1 VEKYGRIAF
10 VPEALPLAPR
20 PIPGELISSRLLR
33 VSFANGL
40 TLAQL
45 IEAIET
51 RFPGISLQRAFIDD
65 ELSPRA
71 RSAIAKFL
79 RVPEGKVKAQELAQR
94 FPMLPQ
100 EWILR
105 PTEWEPSAR
114 ERFAQGRAR
123 YAFCPLCLQEMIF
136 RARTVWIRSEWAF
149 VFQPDSQFCSE
160 SRVTGIPAFFRTRTA
175 SDWRKPFCSR
185 QCFRLV
191 ISGRGLCGMKV

>member
-1 VEKYGRIAF
+1 MAMHGHISF
-10 VPEALPLAPR
+10 VPEVLPIAPR
-20 PIPGELISSRLLR
+20 PIPGELISSWLLR

-94 FPMLPQ
+94 FPMLIAG
-100 EWILR
+100 E
-105 PTEWEPSAR
+105 A
-114 ERFAQGRAR
+114 
-123 YAFCPLCLQEMIF
+123 
-136 RARTVWIRSEWAF
+136 
-149 VFQPDSQFCSE
+149 
-160 SRVTGIPAFFRTRTA
+160 
-175 SDWRKPFCSR
+175 
-185 QCFRLV
+185 
-191 ISGRGLCGMKV
+191 